1 MQDNSLNY
9 NHKIINLLLFLFSY
23 LGLTFF
29 LLKLSAFYNDDAY
42 IVLRYAKNIL
52 EGNGL
57 VWNIGEKI
65 EGYSCF
71 LWLMF
76 ISFLGYFHIDLV
88 LASKLLGVF
97 FALLTL
103 ALFFIL
109 ERHRG
114 AIGGLLLSTNSCFA
128 LWAVGGL
135 ETVAFGF
142 FVFLACYLFLIKNNS
157 GSAFFIIG
165 IVFSLAAMTRPE
177 GILFFF
183 ITILFCV
190 FENKKPAGINLQN
203 GLFCIL
209 GFFILYCPYF
219 IWRLYYYGHLFPCT
233 FYVKGGT
240 NIIKIALG
248 LRYIFYFM
256 FTYGFP
262 LLILLFI
269 KERKKFLL
277 NRAYL
282 TCILL
287 GYSCYILLVGGDHMQ
302 GFRFYT
308 PLLPLFYLFI
318 QEAFFEAQFINRTIL
333 CNLIA
338 FILIIS
344 NFFVSCYTIPQD
356 PGANREAMSHSYKYK
371 YCCKVPDPAA
381 YLGKC
386 VGAYIKE
393 HWPHNAIVA
402 GNIAGSLPYFSDIST
417 FIDMLGL
424 NDYTIAKR
432 KVSYDYSFFI
442 RQAFDIN
449 RLVTAQGR
457 SEIIHNITSK
467 YLSWQLIPGHGK
479 GDGKYVLSR
488 KPDYIIIGPAEGDIK
503 PWFLGD
509 KEIISSPVFYDNYQL
524 KQVSIKT
531 EDKFHSY
538 YPPTETG
545 ILTFR
550 YYERKK

>member
-1 MQDNSLNY
+1 
-9 NHKIINLLLFLFSY
+9 
-23 LGLTFF
+23 
-29 LLKLSAFYNDDAY
+29 
-42 IVLRYAKNIL
+42 
-52 EGNGL
+52 
-57 VWNIGEKI
+57 
-65 EGYSCF
+65 
-71 LWLMF
+71 MF

-97 FALLTL
+97 FAFLTL

-109 ERHRG
+109 ERQRG

-142 FVFLACYLFLIKNNS
+142 FVFLACYLFLIKNRS
-157 GSAFFIIG
+157 RSALFIIG

-183 ITILFCV
+183 ITILFCI
-190 FENKKPAGINLQN
+190 FENKKPAGINLKN

-209 GFFILYCPYF
+209 GFFILYFPYF

-248 LRYIFYFM
+248 LRYVFYFLL
-256 FTYGFP
+256 TYGFP

-356 PGANREAMSHSYKYK
+356 P
-371 YCCKVPDPAA
+371 
-381 YLGKC
+381 
-386 VGAYIKE
+386 
-393 HWPHNAIVA
+393 
-402 GNIAGSLPYFSDIST
+402 
-417 FIDMLGL
+417 
-424 NDYTIAKR
+424 
-432 KVSYDYSFFI
+432 
-442 RQAFDIN
+442 
-449 RLVTAQGR
+449 R
-457 SEIIHNITSK
+457 S
-467 YLSWQLIPGHGK
+467 
-479 GDGKYVLSR
+479 
-488 KPDYIIIGPAEGDIK
+488 
-503 PWFLGD
+503 
-509 KEIISSPVFYDNYQL
+509 
-524 KQVSIKT
+524 
-531 EDKFHSY
+531 
-538 YPPTETG
+538 
-545 ILTFR
+545 
-550 YYERKK
+550 